1 MIIGIDISAVLYGTG
16 VSRYTENLIKN
27 LLLVDKENEYVLYG
41 GSFRR
46 RNEFVK
52 FASKLHGNF
61 KSKFFFFPPTL
72 ADIVWNRIHKF
83 KVEKLV
89 GKIDVFHSSDWTQP
103 PSKAFKVTTVHDL
116 IPLKFPK
123 FIHPKIVSVH
133 KRRFEW
139 IKKEV
144 DRVIVPSEATKEDL
158 LVYGIPKEKIRV
170 IPEAPVH
177 SLVKPATMENV
188 KRKYKLRTKYLLA
201 VGVSPY
207 KNTERIIKAFD
218 LVGGGKDLKLVVA
231 GRPNFVDIN
240 ERRGVM
246 FVGSVSDAELSALYT
261 GAEALVFPSLYEGY
275 GLPILDAFNCKTPV
289 VTSNISSMPEVAGD
303 AAVLVDPYDVNSIVE
318 GIKTALNQ
326 PKTLIAKGIARVKQ
340 FSWQKTAGETLNV
353 YNEARN

>member
-1 MIIGIDISAVLYGTG
+1 MKIGIDISAVLYGTG

-41 GSFRR
+41 GSLRR

-72 ADIVWNRIHKF
+72 ADVMWNRIHKVGIERLIG
-83 KVEKLV
+83 KV
-89 GKIDVFHSSDWTQP
+89 DVFHSSDWTQP

-123 FIHPKIVSVH
+123 FIHSKIVSVH

-139 IKKEV
+139 VKKEA
-144 DRVIVPSEATKEDL
+144 DRVIVPSNATKEDL
-158 LVYGIPKEKIRV
+158 SVYGIPKEKIRI

-177 SLVKPATMENV
+177 SLVKPAIMESV

-218 LVGGGKDLKLVVA
+218 LVGGGSDLKLVVV
-231 GRPNFVDIN
+231 GRPNYTEID
-240 ERRGVM
+240 ERRGVV
-246 FVGSVSDAELSALYT
+246 FVGAGSDEDWSALHS
-261 GAEALVFPSLYEGY
+261 GAEALIFPSLYEGF

-303 AAVLVDPYDVNSIVE
+303 AAVLVDPYDVNSIAE
-318 GIKTALNQ
+318 GIEKILRGKKGFVDKGTRRVKEFSWEKTA
-326 PKTLIAKGIARVKQ
+326 R
-340 FSWQKTAGETLNV
+340 ETLKV
-353 YNEARN
+353 YKEN